1 MELTKMDESANS
13 AGQSLEQ
20 LGLRLR
26 CWREARVRGQ
36 RIPAEMWTAAVG
48 MARQL
53 GVHRVA
59 KVLHLDYVRL
69 KKRVQG
75 TGGVAWRPWRRESTF
90 TDPWRASTACRRPT
104 VPCTRAARM
113 RQRDARQ
120 NTPRFAASVTASLS
134 LATAPSACWCCA
146 GWPLTLVAHADELP
160 ATPYPA
166 RRIRL

>member
-75 TGGVAWRPWRRESTF
+75 GTPAVDLYSSGWAAISSPSHPGVQLEHVLGAGQ
-90 TDPWRASTACRRPT
+90 
-104 VPCTRAARM
+104 V
-113 RQRDARQ
+113 
-120 NTPRFAASVTASLS
+120 V
-134 LATAPSACWCCA
+134 CWHLHEMDFQFC
-146 GWPLTLVAHADELP
+146 
-160 ATPYPA
+160 
-166 RRIRL
+166 